1 MGLPCLR
8 ALTNRP
14 TVRAAINILAS
25 RPLIAD
31 VRTNLCLNHIRVR
44 PASADILVAAFP
56 PLVLM
61 LINSAICLTLPMPAR
76 AVTSTGVFV
85 VTTDQA
91 AGPFSFSI
99 HVSVLCFRARKLI
112 FTFAVRLEDNFVLG
126 PVVVDVDD
134 GRAVTSNRLLFYC
147 LEFCI
152 VEGKIAVVPIP
163 LIDSANIRRGAGHH
177 VVDDLAAYEG
187 VAVSLIVALFPVGLL
202 DPIDDSVGGLTRIPP
217 RNKLHV
223 ISQLVT
229 KVEALP
235 VFRFPIDEGVAS
247 TRGGF
252 RFNGGCSTSH
262 KLRLDVGAAFSVEG
276 NPMAVYY
283 LRVQIDVGIL
293 ESHRLDGIAHEAFT
307 GIPSSQTLINGQA
320 LFENLSG
327 LSNGNGMPRHALFGV
342 EDTILVVVEEDVVN
356 LFELRV

>member
-8 ALTNRP
+8 VLTNRP

-25 RPLIAD
+25 RPLIPD
-31 VRTNLCLNHIRVR
+31 VRTNLCLNHVRVR

-56 PLVLM
+56 LRVLM

-85 VTTDQA
+85 VTTDPA
-91 AGPFSFSI
+91 DPFLIFI
-99 HVSVLCFRARKLI
+99 LVSVLCFRARKFI

-134 GRAVTSNRLLFYC
+134 GRAVTSNRLLFYF
-147 LEFCI
+147 LELCI
-152 VEGKIAVVPIP
+152 VEGKIAVVPIQP
-163 LIDSANIRRGAGHH
+163 IDSANIRRGAGHH
-177 VVDDLAAYEG
+177 VVDDLATHEG
-187 VAVSLIVALFPVGLL
+187 VAVSHVVALFPVGLL

-229 KVEALP
+229 KVEPLP
-235 VFRFPIDEGVAS
+235 VFSLPVNEGVAS

-252 RFNGGCSTSH
+252 RFNGGCPASH
-262 KLRLDVGAAFSVEG
+262 KLRLDVGATFSVVG

-293 ESHRLDGIAHEAFT
+293 ESHRLDGIALEAFT